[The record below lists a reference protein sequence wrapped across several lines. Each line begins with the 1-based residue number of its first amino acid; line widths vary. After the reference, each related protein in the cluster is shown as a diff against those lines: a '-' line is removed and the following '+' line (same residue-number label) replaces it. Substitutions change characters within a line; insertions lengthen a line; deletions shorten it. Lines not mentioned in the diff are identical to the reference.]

1 MKTRFHILILFSPV
15 RGLLFTNN
23 LKVKSEFWI
32 KFIWSQT
39 FKEHSE
45 GLVKTI
51 NLCLLISKSS
61 GHKFKTKLFS

>member
-1 MKTRFHILILFSPV
+1 MKTQFHVLILFSPV
-15 RGLLFTNN
+15 WGLLFTNN

-39 FKEHSE
+39 FKEDSE

-51 NLCLLISKSS
+51 NLCLLVSESS
-61 GHKFKTKLFS
+61 DNKFKTKLFS

>member
-1 MKTRFHILILFSPV
+1 MKTQFHRLIVFSPV
-15 RGLLFTNN
+15 RGLLFTDN

-39 FKEHSE
+39 FKEYSE

-51 NLCLLISKSS
+51 NLCLLVSKSS
-61 GHKFKTKLFS
+61 GN

>member
-1 MKTRFHILILFSPV
+1 MKTQFH
-15 RGLLFTNN
+15 R

-45 GLVKTI
+45 GSVKTI
-51 NLCLLISKSS
+51 NLCLLVSKSS
-61 GHKFKTKLFS
+61 GNKFQTMLFS